1 MNKKKIKYR
10 DNENS
15 NISLK
20 DVEVSWPDI
29 LENIRKKRPSIGAV
43 LENSKPVD
51 YDGRIVTI
59 QGSSQSEF
67 NLKMVE
73 KQATIVEE
81 LISIKMGQSL
91 RIKLIN
97 GNSGLPGKS
106 DKKDKKP
113 KTGANPNDEKIFN
126 RIVELFD
133 GEILR

>member
-1 MNKKKIKYR
+1 
-10 DNENS
+10 
-15 NISLK
+15 
-20 DVEVSWPDI
+20 
-29 LENIRKKRPSIGAV
+29 
-43 LENSKPVD
+43 
-51 YDGRIVTI
+51 
-59 QGSSQSEF
+59 
-67 NLKMVE
+67 
-73 KQATIVEE
+73 
-81 LISIKMGQSL
+81 MGQSL